1 MIWFGKSTWAC
12 KIIQPQLCR
21 LGNLGF
27 TFRLAVVQACWFWF
41 IAVKQADGLRATWG
55 WRLYAGVF
63 SCGSAIGVWLCHS
76 LVRSVLY
83 STKTA
88 AGLLL
93 LTDVPY
99 INLLFL
105 PPFANGLRRH
115 VPDTVWLLE
124 EHPKSVAL
132 TPMFVKVNY
141 SHNYGVIFN
150 IDLAGLINVK
160 NLNEGKSILKIVQAP
175 GRDRPTEIQVFINKW
190 VADNFVFL

>member
-1 MIWFGKSTWAC
+1 
-12 KIIQPQLCR
+12 
-21 LGNLGF
+21 
-27 TFRLAVVQACWFWF
+27 
-41 IAVKQADGLRATWG
+41 
-55 WRLYAGVF
+55 
-63 SCGSAIGVWLCHS
+63 
-76 LVRSVLY
+76 
-83 STKTA
+83 
-88 AGLLL
+88 
-93 LTDVPY
+93 
-99 INLLFL
+99 LFL
-105 PPFANGLRRH
+105 PPFDNGLRRH